1 MGLFK
6 HPSTTGKPIPSIP
19 APRGHAEDLAATE
32 TGAALSSGF
41 LGANLFTD
49 DKLRQA
55 APTAYAA
62 LEEARLSGAPLKR
75 EHKDQIAKAMME
87 WAIKRG
93 AVNFAHW
100 FSPMRGANAQKHD
113 GFMDLDYASPSVLK
127 PMRKEFDGTKLF
139 MAETDGSSFPNG
151 GMRVT
156 HTAAA
161 FNSWDMKSPPFVRSE
176 TMYIPSCFVAW
187 TGMALD
193 EKTPLLRS
201 MAAINEQGK
210 RMLSNLGEKAVAE
223 VRTFVGWEQEFFVI
237 SKAAY
242 LARPDL
248 MATTRTILGAAPV
261 KSQQQDMLYFGQI
274 PNSVARYLEALQ
286 KEFWLIGIPM
296 TTYHNEVAPAQH
308 EIAPIFSV
316 SNVAVDQNM
325 LCMELMQELADKHG
339 LYVLFHE
346 KPFKG
351 VNGTGKHNNWSVQGI
366 LSSPGGGAINLMK
379 TGSSE
384 EAQIRFAVTCACL
397 ARGMKVHGDVV
408 RNACIGAGNDH
419 RLGAQEAPPA
429 IMSLYPGIQVEAHLQ
444 AILEGGPLAGYGAE
458 QIPLNYGCT
467 NTQEIMVNAEDRNRT
482 APFPHCGNR
491 FEFRA
496 VGGPANMSHA
506 NTLINTVLADSFCE
520 WSDLVEGGMSP
531 RDATAEILKDSMG
544 AVFTGNGYSPDWPAE
559 AEARGLLNLH
569 NTVSAL
575 DVFPSEKNQ
584 ALFQK
589 HGVYLPEEV
598 IARTHVQFEKYATT
612 IEIEA
617 TCMIQMVNQAII
629 PACAHDLKTYEG
641 TPFAGKRT
649 DLYTSLPS
657 VLEAL
662 EEAVAAVPH
671 GEPSEVAHYCCDVLV
686 PAMAEVRAVVDAI
699 ELLMEKGVY
708 PFPSYTDIMYGHQ

>member
-325 LCMELMQELADKHG
+325 LCMELMQ
-339 LYVLFHE
+339 
-346 KPFKG
+346 
-351 VNGTGKHNNWSVQGI
+351 GI

-531 RDATAEILKDSMG
+531 RDATAEILK
-544 AVFTGNGYSPDWPAE
+544 
-559 AEARGLLNLH
+559 
-569 NTVSAL
+569 
-575 DVFPSEKNQ
+575 
-584 ALFQK
+584 
-589 HGVYLPEEV
+589 
-598 IARTHVQFEKYATT
+598 
-612 IEIEA
+612 A